1 MFKIHNRVKE
11 KTSTVGTGPLSLF
24 GSSPGF
30 ITFSSFYDD
39 NDQLFYCTINGFDFE
54 IGVGTYFN
62 NSITRN
68 RVLSSSNAN
77 QLVHWPPGDKE
88 IYVTYPA
95 ENAVYQPEGINNA
108 DAPEPEAL
116 AYWVDKNT
124 ISSIAY
130 TYYRDNTI
138 VSEAD
143 FNIGVLT
150 NKFEHIDPVTANI
163 PMGSARLIKGLDGK
177 IQVWVN
183 DAGNIRPMDGGS
195 GSVSFNLIFNEVP
208 TGTMNGINRTFNS
221 AFNFASATLSV
232 HLNGLRQKI
241 GSDYQIINSNTI
253 MLTVAPSSTENL
265 SIDYQKI

>member
-11 KTSTVGTGPLSLF
+11 KTSTIGTGTLSLF

-54 IGVGTYFN
+54 IGIGTYFN

-68 RVLSSSNAN
+68 KVLSSSNGN
-77 QLVHWPPGDKE
+77 ELVHWPHGDKE

-95 ENAVYQPEGINNA
+95 ENAVYQPQGIDDA
-108 DAPEPEAL
+108 DAPEPEGL
-116 AYWVDKNT
+116 AYWIDKNT
-124 ISSIAY
+124 ISSIAH

-143 FNIGVLT
+143 FNIGILT
-150 NKFEHIDPVTANI
+150 NKFEHIDPVTSSI
-163 PMGSARLIKGLDGK
+163 PVGSARLIKGLDGK
-177 IQVWVN
+177 ITVWVN
-183 DAGNIRPMDGGS
+183 DDGNIRPMDGGS
-195 GSVSFNLIFNEVP
+195 GSVSFDLIFNEIP
-208 TGTMNGINRTFNS
+208 TGAMNGTNRTFNS
-221 AFNFASATLSV
+221 AFSFVNVTLV
-232 HLNGLRQKI
+232 VYLNGLRQKN

-253 MLTVAPSSTENL
+253 LLTVAPSSAETL
-265 SIDYQKI
+265 LIDYQKA